1 MTRVEFVKLTS
12 LHNAR
17 TTQNA
22 TVAVSSEVNA
32 LNPWTGLHTNYVL
45 GLEIC
50 HLNSSSILSLPFLLS
65 I

>member
-1 MTRVEFVKLTS
+1 MALKAGKGWRMFLMTRVEFVKLIS

-32 LNPWTGLHTNYVL
+32 L
-45 GLEIC
+45 
-50 HLNSSSILSLPFLLS
+50 
-65 I
+65 